1 MTKILYIGN
10 RLLEHGR
17 TPTGVDTLSP
27 KLRALGHEVVTSSS
41 LKNKWLRLADM
52 LLSIVW
58 HRSKTDLVL
67 IDTYSTQNFY
77 YAFFCGL
84 LCRWLRLP
92 YYPILHGGNL
102 HNRLEK
108 SPKMSRL
115 LFKNATKNIAPS
127 LYMLN
132 LFIKNG
138 YQQTLH
144 IPNDINL
151 AVYPFKARRA
161 VTAKL
166 LWVRSFKDIYHPQMA
181 IEVVQ
186 ALKEK
191 GLEVSLCMV
200 GPAVDDSFRECESLA
215 QTLILEV
222 RFTGR
227 LSKPQWTALSQEYD
241 IFINT
246 THADNLPVS
255 VLEAMALGLPVV
267 STRVGG
273 IPFLIKHEQNG
284 LLCPDSDVENMAQQ
298 IIRLIEKPA
307 LTAQISQAGRI
318 TAEAYDWERI
328 KNKWVAL
335 LG

>member
-27 KLRALGHEVVTSSS
+27 KLMALGHEVVTSSS

-77 YAFFCGL
+77 YAFFCGV

-92 YYPILHGGNL
+92 FYPILHGGNL
-102 HNRLEK
+102 YNRLEK

-115 LFKNATKNIAPS
+115 LFENATKNIAPS
-127 LYMLN
+127 LYMLD
-132 LFIKNG
+132 LFTKNG
-138 YQQTLH
+138 YHHTLH

-151 AVYPFKARRA
+151 ADYPFKTRKTVA
-161 VTAKL
+161 AKL

-181 IEVVQ
+181 IEVAH

-200 GPAVDDSFRECESLA
+200 GPAVDETFQECEARA
-215 QTLILEV
+215 QALHLDV

-227 LSKPQWTALSQEYD
+227 LTKPQWTALSQEYD

-267 STRVGG
+267 STQVGG
-273 IPFLIKHEQNG
+273 IPFLIRHEQNG
-284 LLCPDSDVENMAQQ
+284 LLCPDGDVEYMSQQ
-298 IIRLIEKPA
+298 IIRLIDHPDLA
-307 LTAQISQAGRI
+307 LQISQAGRL
-318 TAEAYDWERI
+318 TAEAYDWECI
-328 KNKWVAL
+328 KKKWEEL